1 MHGAGISEHPS
12 PLEADLS
19 AALFGGCAFR
29 QSRSRNSGTQKT
41 RKMADKL
48 AQTRPINDIGR
59 LRVNG
64 GLVFVCLHQSRIH
77 PGAESRSLLK
87 RDAVEGCAQLAPQR
101 TLRLRG

>member
-1 MHGAGISEHPS
+1 MHRARISEHPS

-77 PGAESRSLLK
+77 PERSPACCVGGTQSK
-87 RDAVEGCAQLAPQR
+87 DAQSSHLRAPFSA
-101 TLRLRG
+101 